1 MTVIVVSGAALLANI
16 LDIVIVGVGTVQT
29 RSSSILSPDTLF
41 PMVIVVK
48 TLWLGFI
55 LDDAVVDIESIFNRN
70 VVLYYVFVRLSVIF
84 SSTFQRTKRFPEK

>member
-70 VVLYYVFVRLSVIF
+70 VVLYNVLVRLSVIF
-84 SSTFQRTKRFPEK
+84 S

>member
-55 LDDAVVDIESIFNRN
+55 LDDAVDIESILIEN
-70 VVLYYVFVRLSVIF
+70 VVLYKVCVRLSVIF
-84 SSTFQRTKRFPEK
+84 S